1 MASDAGSNTQRP
13 SVVQSA
19 MPSVMPSA
27 TASQRPSGR
36 SSPILGPPMPPP
48 TGPGLVA
55 YPALPTANAEP
66 TNQDTTQG
74 TGTMTDQNGRALVPK
89 MKLQDLKDAR
99 PYVFNMVIVKIRTAS
114 TNYDPEHAIS
124 NFNAALQDA
133 LGTKSG
139 IEDIPTNMYM
149 VQFQKPDAT
158 GGSTNYGKFVCQ
170 VPGPMEPL
178 VIDLTACGD
187 LKFTGDGAG
196 NSYQLEWEAFVTP
209 ENKKKRR
216 EANDKQWCFVIP
228 QTKGNITTV
237 PERQVY
243 ERAVDH
249 FANFGLTIQ
258 DHENAF
264 LRRRTKNKE
273 QAKPGWH
280 VEFDLNHG
288 RVPIDLMNRFDI
300 RGLKEFVIDPETD
313 ERAGVWFNQDNM
325 RALFGACTKCWK
337 HVDACEGH
345 DFKPQQPGKRTS
357 AAEADANAKRRM
369 AKSAKQNF
377 GSGF

>member
-1 MASDAGSNTQRP
+1 
-13 SVVQSA
+13 
-19 MPSVMPSA
+19 
-27 TASQRPSGR
+27 
-36 SSPILGPPMPPP
+36 MPPP

-66 TNQDTTQG
+66 TG
-74 TGTMTDQNGRALVPK
+74 ALVPK

-99 PYVFNMVIVKIRTAS
+99 PYVFNMVIVAIRTAS

-178 VIDLTACGD
+178 VLDLTKPDGD
-187 LKFTGDGAG
+187 QSLKFTGDGAG

-228 QTKGNITTV
+228 QTKGNITMV

-243 ERAVDH
+243 ERAIFAVVRAAPRRPPALLRLFPLSLILRWGRALLATTRPGSRGDRILADVVILRVQHSCVFVVIILAIIPVSNVVVRAGDARAVPRGALRSYLPIIAVPEEHVPDERPNVSDH
-249 FANFGLTIQ
+249 A
-258 DHENAF
+258 H
-264 LRRRTKNKE
+264 
-273 QAKPGWH
+273 
-280 VEFDLNHG
+280 HG
-288 RVPIDLMNRFDI
+288 RAPARAPNPSLNRA
-300 RGLKEFVIDPETD
+300 R
-313 ERAGVWFNQDNM
+313 
-325 RALFGACTKCWK
+325 
-337 HVDACEGH
+337 
-345 DFKPQQPGKRTS
+345 QP
-357 AAEADANAKRRM
+357 
-369 AKSAKQNF
+369 
-377 GSGF
+377 